1 MNYMIK
7 VTTEVVD
14 RSTIFVL
21 TQPNI
26 DDKHRSLVNKL
37 GHPKTLQ
44 EISGV
49 YFALADKD
57 ASVYPPRP
65 GFPEARSRIL
75 PPPALILMAK

>member
-1 MNYMIK
+1 MIK

-57 ASVYPPRP
+57 ARGS
-65 GFPEARSRIL
+65 
-75 PPPALILMAK
+75 ALDIWSWTLYCRYKALEHE